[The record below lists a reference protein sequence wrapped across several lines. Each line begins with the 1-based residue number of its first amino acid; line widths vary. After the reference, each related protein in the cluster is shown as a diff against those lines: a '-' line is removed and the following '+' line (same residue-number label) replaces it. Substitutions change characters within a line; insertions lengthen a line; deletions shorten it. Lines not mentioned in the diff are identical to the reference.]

1 MPASGIFLYLYL
13 RVKSSWYNMEE
24 QVMMVQMILHAKLTK
39 NKKSK
44 KKRWIRILKTMLILI
59 LMGMIYSLGIA
70 VAENIQVNQMIA
82 DFKERSTF
90 EEEVIFEYS
99 TNRFQTRRYYKVSRE
114 TSYELADTRSVFYDE
129 TRKFLG
135 QSGDIFVSQDSP
147 FPDSPLAHLFIS
159 YYFGGHAALKT
170 DDNRFIEAVGFPPG
184 NEPHNFSATVS
195 KSSSNY
201 WLNPNYRTESD
212 SSYPYYGTKY
222 RNDFVGLR
230 VKGITE
236 DQIDGAIAYGEDNLD
251 QSLYNFL
258 FFLDMSYKFYCT
270 DLVSRAYQSV
280 MVDEQDQRNY
290 SRALNDDRFITSVN
304 DLILSDET
312 YMTFY
317 VEVIDDIWHIY
328 YLEDLEG

>member
-1 MPASGIFLYLYL
+1 
-13 RVKSSWYNMEE
+13 MERAGD
-24 QVMMVQMILHAKLTK
+24 ILHWMFL
-39 NKKSK
+39 SK
-44 KKRWIRILKTMLILI
+44 VHKPKKRRRHRFLKGVKIVFILI

-70 VAENIQVNQMIA
+70 VAENIQVNRMIA
-82 DFKERSTF
+82 NFKERSVF
-90 EEEVIFEYS
+90 ETEVTIEYS

-114 TSYELADTRSVFYDE
+114 TSYELEDTRSVFYDQ

-147 FPDSPLAHLFIS
+147 FPDTPLVHSFIS

-170 DDNRFIEAVGFPPG
+170 SDNRFIEAVGFPDDDESILDFILRPG

-195 KSSSNY
+195 KSPSNY

-212 SSYPYYGTKY
+212 SSYPYYGTRY
-222 RNDFVGLR
+222 RNDFIGLR
-230 VKGITE
+230 VKGVTQ
-236 DQIDGAIAYGEDNLD
+236 DQIDGAIQYGEDQLD

-258 FFLDMSYKFYCT
+258 FFLDMTYKYYCT

-280 MVDEQDQRNY
+280 MVEESKQRNY

-304 DLILSDET
+304 DMVLSRDT
-312 YMTFY
+312 YMIFY
-317 VEVIDDIWHIY
+317 VEVIEDIWHIY